1 MPRRYA
7 ILVLLFVLS
16 WITYLDRAAISSAK
30 EGLAAEMHL
39 DDRQIGLVF
48 SAFALGYALAQIPAG
63 WFADRFGPRAMLT
76 AVVAGWSLLT
86 ALTGTMSGLVGLVIV
101 RFFFG
106 VAEAGA
112 YPGSARVI
120 YNWLP
125 AEEHG
130 RANGFLFSGAR
141 LGAAMAFPL
150 LAWLMTSF
158 GWRAAFGVLAAP
170 GLLWAIVWLL
180 WFRDH
185 PEGEPAPP
193 ARQADRPL
201 REIFRS
207 TPMLLAMVQYFCSN
221 FTNFL
226 SLSWINPYLIQQ
238 FKLGRDTAAWYTMV
252 ILLIG
257 AASQWASGFVTDRLF
272 RSRWRKHS
280 RQIPAVLGF
289 LIAAGGLLLTRG
301 AVTAEGAVA
310 GFSLAAFGAELTI
323 SPSWAFC
330 IDLGGKKSGAVT
342 GSMNMIG
349 NLGSFTS
356 ANVFPWLHGMT
367 GGAAAYF
374 LTAAGLN
381 LLAALVWMGMRRPSG
396 DQSAEAA

>member
-1 MPRRYA
+1 MRRRRIA
-7 ILVLLFVLS
+7 ILLLLFLLS
-16 WITYLDRAAISSAK
+16 AITYLDRAAISSAK
-30 EGLAAEMHL
+30 EGLAADLHL

-48 SAFALGYALAQIPAG
+48 SSFALGYALAQIPAG
-63 WFADRFGPRAMLT
+63 WLADRFGPRLLLT
-76 AVVAGWSLLT
+76 AVVGGWSVLT
-86 ALTGTMSGLVGLVIV
+86 ALTGWMNGLLSLVLV
-101 RFFFG
+101 RFAFG

-125 AEEHG
+125 VEEHG

-141 LGAAMAFPL
+141 LGAALAFPL
-150 LAWLMTSF
+150 LAWLMKDF
-158 GWRAAFGVLAAP
+158 GWRAAFWILAVP
-170 GLLWAIVWLL
+170 GLCWAAVWML
-180 WFRDH
+180 WFRD
-185 PEGEPAPP
+185 
-193 ARQADRPL
+193 RPDGAEEVSRPGPDTPL
-201 REIFRS
+201 AAIFGSR
-207 TPMLLAMVQYFCSN
+207 PMLLAMVQYFCSN

-238 FKLGRDTAAWYTMV
+238 FRLDRETAAWYTMA

-257 AASQWASGFVTDRLF
+257 AASQWVSGSLTDRLY
-272 RSRWRKHS
+272 RSPWRRHS
-280 RQIPAVLGF
+280 RQIPAIAGF
-289 LIAAGGLLLTRG
+289 TIAACGLMLTRE
-301 AVTAEGAVA
+301 ATTAPAAVA
-310 GFSLAAFGAELTI
+310 GFCFAAFGAELTI

-367 GGAAAYF
+367 GDAKAYF
-374 LTAAGLN
+374 LTAAALN
-381 LLAALVWMGMRRPSG
+381 LIAAAVWMGMRRPE
-396 DQSAEAA
+396 DQSAVAD